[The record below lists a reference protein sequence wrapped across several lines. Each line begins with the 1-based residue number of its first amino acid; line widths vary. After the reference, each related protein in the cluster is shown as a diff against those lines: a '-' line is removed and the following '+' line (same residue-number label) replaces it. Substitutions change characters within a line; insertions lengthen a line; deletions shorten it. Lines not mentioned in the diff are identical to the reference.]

1 MEFGILKMVLLQIY
15 LVKVYNIYLKFYT
28 HDDVFICNA
37 LQTASKQY
45 QSLVKLFYL
54 FLVRMMTIH
63 IKLI

>member
-15 LVKVYNIYLKFYT
+15 LVKVYNIYLKIYT
-28 HDDVFICNA
+28 HDDVLICNA